1 MKKGWNRCCF
11 LFSNFGKPNS
21 VAKKF
26 QENKKKMA
34 ATCLFSYLFLWKF
47 LHVFGNTLT
56 LTRPIGL
63 PPHAAVAQKIADQR

>member
-1 MKKGWNRCCF
+1 MRNRYYEKVLAKNIGGLIKMKKGWNRCCF

-34 ATCLFSYLFLWKF
+34 ADIS
-47 LHVFGNTLT
+47 VFIL
-56 LTRPIGL
+56 ISMESF
-63 PPHAAVAQKIADQR
+63 I

>member
-21 VAKKF
+21 IAKKF

-34 ATCLFSYLFLWKF
+34 ADIS
-47 LHVFGNTLT
+47 VFIL
-56 LTRPIGL
+56 ISMESF
-63 PPHAAVAQKIADQR
+63 I